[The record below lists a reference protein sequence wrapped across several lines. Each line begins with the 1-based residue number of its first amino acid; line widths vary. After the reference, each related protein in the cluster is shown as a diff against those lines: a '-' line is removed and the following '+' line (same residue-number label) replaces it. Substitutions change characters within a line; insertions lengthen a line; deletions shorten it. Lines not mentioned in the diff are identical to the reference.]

1 MVARNPELN
10 ESNAVKEYLSQIED
24 AVLSVFNST
33 GSGFYQHNHQL
44 MLDLPAYGTACM
56 FIDDS
61 KEDISFSTIPLS
73 QVYIDED
80 FNGAVNTIFRK
91 IELTGRQ
98 ILNIE
103 KWEKGLDSTA
113 RGRFTDSP
121 NKKFEVIHAVMPS
134 KDLEAEIDIEVN
146 TSKEFGSIYF
156 IKSPDIILEVDSFFE
171 NPYVTPRWEKLT
183 GEIYGRGSGWNAISD
198 ILMLNVMSESGIR
211 SVQLSSA
218 PSFLVP
224 DDGVLT
230 DIRAIPNG
238 VTVGGIDED
247 GNPRVRE
254 LPYNPR
260 LDFLEAEKD
269 TRRDAIR
276 RAFFVDRFEQKPGTP
291 VSATENL
298 DNQQVRLA
306 LAAPQLFRIELE
318 YLTPV
323 IDRVYNILVRKN
335 KIPLAPAELE
345 NQEFDYEYQS
355 PVIKAQRQQELLA
368 FNATMQSLAP
378 LLAERPELLDVYDGD
393 SLIRDNSQIA
403 GIPQKHMR
411 SQAEVAQIAAA
422 RQQAQQQAAQQEQAM
437 QVADTAANLQKSGI
451 NVTDE

>member
-1 MVARNPELN
+1 M
-10 ESNAVKEYLSQIED
+10 
-24 AVLSVFNST
+24 
-33 GSGFYQHNHQL
+33 
-44 MLDLPAYGTACM
+44 
-56 FIDDS
+56 
-61 KEDISFSTIPLS
+61 
-73 QVYIDED
+73 
-80 FNGAVNTIFRK
+80 
-91 IELTGRQ
+91 
-98 ILNIE
+98 
-103 KWEKGLDSTA
+103 
-113 RGRFTDSP
+113 
-121 NKKFEVIHAVMPS
+121 
-134 KDLEAEIDIEVN
+134 
-146 TSKEFGSIYF
+146 
-156 IKSPDIILEVDSFFE
+156 KSPDVILEVDSFFE